1 MNLKNY
7 FNEIKHFL
15 NENADDF
22 DDFYDFENL
31 EDEDTGEIPPEDE
44 GASQGEGNDPNN
56 IPGQQNSAPALSPS
70 EEPDPQAVG
79 ATAGNNPPPAPTAPD
94 QGGNTVQ
101 QATGTNPGANQDG
114 NVNPK
119 TVEQQGDGES
129 GKVPPSQPGTK
140 KFGTILN
147 QLKGLLDTFE
157 QAKKVAG
164 FETIDDVKKA
174 AQENPAAN
182 GDDSTDGVAAN
193 TGDATSAA

>member
-15 NENADDF
+15 KENVDDF
-22 DDFYDFENL
+22 DDFYDFED
-31 EDEDTGEIPPEDE
+31 EDEDAGETPLEDKD
-44 GASQGEGNDPNN
+44 ASQGEGNNPNN
-56 IPGQQNSAPALSPS
+56 IPGQQNSIPALSPS
-70 EEPDPQAVG
+70 EEPDTQATG

-94 QGGNTVQ
+94 QGGNTIQ
-101 QATGTNPGANQDG
+101 QVAGANLSADQDG
-114 NVNPK
+114 NVDPK
-119 TVEQQGDGES
+119 TAEQQGDGES

-157 QAKKVAG
+157 QAKKAAG

-182 GDDSTDGVAAN
+182 SGGNTNSATAN
-193 TGDATSAA
+193 TGGGTPVA

>member
-56 IPGQQNSAPALSPS
+56 IPGQQNSAPAPSLS
-70 EEPDPQAVG
+70 EEPDPQAAG
-79 ATAGNNPPPAPTAPD
+79 STAGNNPPPAPTAPD

-114 NVNPK
+114 NVDPK

-157 QAKKVAG
+157 QAKKAAG
-164 FETIDDVKKA
+164 FESIDAVKKA
-174 AQENPAAN
+174 AQGNPAAN
-182 GDDSTDGVAAN
+182 SGGNTNSATAN
-193 TGDATSAA
+193 TGGGTPVA